1 MAESRIVLLRPGSKF
16 FEFLLMMDREPHYM
30 LLIMFEQASIDYE
43 QISAAVLQPEV
54 PEPFLYSE
62 FDDGPVSVLMIPHTT
77 LPYFRGLSDKLS
89 LSIGSNLVACRLYK
103 PCIESIPVEIT
114 YLHHD
119 HYLVINA
126 MTPSVTSETQF
137 NDWYTK
143 EHIPL
148 LSKVPSW
155 LSSRR
160 FVLVETTEELGAPQY
175 LALHEWADLVAFE
188 SKEFLCATSTA
199 WRTEVISQVVRK
211 ERWVMEFKGAFNK
224 ARKNPRI
231 LYSDGEHTADS
242 HTPKA
247 SITDTKST

>member
-1 MAESRIVLLRPGSKF
+1 
-16 FEFLLMMDREPHYM
+16 
-30 LLIMFEQASIDYE
+30 MFEQASIDYE
-43 QISAAVLQPEV
+43 QISAAILQPEV

-62 FDDGPVSVLMIPHTT
+62 IDDGPVSVLMIPRTT
-77 LPYFRGLSDKLS
+77 LPYFRGLSDRLS
-89 LSIGSNLVACRLYK
+89 SFIGSNLVACRLYK
-103 PCIESIPVEIT
+103 PCIESIPVQLT
-114 YLHHD
+114 HPYHN

-160 FVLVETTEELGAPQY
+160 FVLVETTEELGAPRY
-175 LALHEWADLVAFE
+175 LALHEWVDLVAFE
-188 SKEFLCATSTA
+188 TKEFLRATNTT
-199 WRTEVISQVVRK
+199 WRTEVLSQVVRK
-211 ERWVMEFKGAFNK
+211 ERWVMVFKGAFNE
-224 ARKNPRI
+224 ARKNPRM
-231 LYSDGEHTADS
+231 YSDGGNHTADS
-242 HTPKA
+242 KA